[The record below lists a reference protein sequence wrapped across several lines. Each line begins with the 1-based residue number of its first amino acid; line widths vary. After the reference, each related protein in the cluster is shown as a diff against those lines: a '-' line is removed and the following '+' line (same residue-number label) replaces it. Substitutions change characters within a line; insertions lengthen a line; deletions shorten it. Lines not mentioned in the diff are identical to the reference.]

1 MSSDHRNQDHQNQD
15 RQQATIHKMNG
26 HFFEDLTLGQELIHG
41 VPRTIT
47 ESDATMYLALT
58 GSRFALHCATTIAQ
72 QVGFKSPPL
81 DNLLVF
87 HIAFGKTVND
97 ISLNAVA
104 NLGYAEVLFHQPSFA
119 GDTIS
124 VTSKVIGLKENS
136 NGKTGIVYVQSS
148 AFNQNNQLVVE
159 WKRWVMLKKHNT
171 QNNLDESFLPTLNPS
186 ADKDKQILSDE
197 INFSNWKMS
206 DSDNQLL
213 FSQIKVGDIFNHR
226 DGMTINDSDHSLATR
241 LYQNNA
247 RVHFDQT
254 LMNDAPHGKRLV
266 YGGHIISICRALS
279 YNGLGNSVWLSA
291 INGGSHC
298 NPSFSGDTIYCE
310 SRVLEK
316 SDIIGRKDLGLI
328 RIQMIGVKNQS
339 PEKIETLYSKTENR
353 KKYHSDVV
361 LDLDYCALML
371 K

>member
-1 MSSDHRNQDHQNQD
+1 MSQNSY
-15 RQQATIHKMNG
+15 RQQATTHKMNG
-26 HFFEDLTLGQELIHG
+26 HFFEDLSIGQELVHG

-47 ESDATMYLALT
+47 ESDATLYLALT

-72 QVGFKSPPL
+72 QVGFKSTPL

-104 NLGYAEVLFHQPSFA
+104 NLGYAEVLFHQPSYA
-119 GDTIS
+119 GDTIQ

-136 NGKTGIVYVQSS
+136 NKKTGIVYVHST
-148 AFNQNNQLVVE
+148 ALNQNKKLVVE
-159 WKRWVMLKKHNT
+159 WKRWVMLKKYDS
-171 QNNLDESFLPTLNPS
+171 QNSADASFIPSLNPD
-186 ADKDKQILSDE
+186 ADKDTQTLSND
-197 INFSNWKMS
+197 IDFSNWKMS

-213 FSQIKVGDIFNHR
+213 FSQINVDDVFNHR
-226 DGMTINDSDHSLATR
+226 DGITINDSDHSLATR

-247 RVHFDQT
+247 RVHFDQA

-279 YNGLGNSVWLSA
+279 YNGLGNSIWLSA

-298 NPSFSGDTIYCE
+298 NPSFAGDTIYCE

-316 SDIIGRKDLGLI
+316 SDIRRRKDLGLV

-339 PEKIETLYSKTENR
+339 PEKIETLYRETDGR
-353 KKYHSDVV
+353 RKYHSDVV